1 MKFFFS
7 LILLLTTL
15 TGTPAFDPIDGGD
28 CGAWDTRTCP
38 IKKAVDEYLDNA
50 TKTAT
55 VDKYGLIED
64 WNTSLVT
71 DMSSLF
77 DGDKIVGSE
86 TQKCFLSHT
95 MFLLSHLFSQCFT
108 GPLPSTNP

>member
-1 MKFFFS
+1 MNFIFS

-15 TGTPAFDPIDGGD
+15 TGTPAFDPIDD
-28 CGAWDTRTCP
+28 CTYTVWTHRSCG

-55 VDKYGLIED
+55 VDKYGPIED
-64 WNTSLVT
+64 WDTSLVT

-77 DGDKIVGSE
+77 DGDKIEGSE
-86 TQKCFLSHT
+86 THT
-95 MFLLSHLFSQCFT
+95 HRQQFNENISKWKT
-108 GPLPSTNP
+108 GKVTTMNSSKL

>member
-1 MKFFFS
+1 M
-7 LILLLTTL
+7 ILLLTTL
-15 TGTPAFDPIDGGD
+15 TGTPAFDPIDD
-28 CGAWDTRTCP
+28 CTYTDWTHRSCG
-38 IKKAVDEYLDNA
+38 IKEAVDEYLDNA
-50 TKTAT
+50 KKQAT
-55 VDKYGLIED
+55 VDKYGPIED

>member
-1 MKFFFS
+1 MNFIFS
-7 LILLLTTL
+7 LIFLLTTL

-86 TQKCFLSHT
+86 THVSRQQFNENISKWKTDSVTT
-95 MFLLSHLFSQCFT
+95 MSYSKL
-108 GPLPSTNP
+108 

>member
-15 TGTPAFDPIDGGD
+15 TGTPAFDPIDD
-28 CGAWDTRTCP
+28 CTYTDWTHRSCG
-38 IKKAVDEYLDNA
+38 IKEAVDEYLDNA
-50 TKTAT
+50 KKQAT
-55 VDKYGLIED
+55 VDKYGPIED

-86 TQKCFLSHT
+86 THVSRQQFNENISKWKTGKVTT
-95 MFLLSHLFSQCFT
+95 MNSSKL
-108 GPLPSTNP
+108 